1 MISPYDFTMR
11 LTQRV
16 ESLTSHPVL
25 FTVLS
30 LIEDSVMAD
39 MKFVSFGLKND
50 GKKRN

>member
-1 MISPYDFTMR
+1 MISPYDFTMQ

-39 MKFVSFGLKND
+39 MKFVSFGLK
-50 GKKRN
+50 K